1 MDASG
6 ISELPTRLR
15 AMADGVAHLP
25 DVTSLP
31 KVVNVR
37 VEWDKSADTLK
48 LTAQRATQFA
58 QDDLDIIADLNTWAA
73 ALGGHLLLGNE
84 VEYRDYYW
92 RSLTATAVLP
102 GGFLI
107 EVWDHL
113 TYHLPTGAINAAAKL
128 LTAA

>member
-1 MDASG
+1 MNASR
-6 ISELPTRLR
+6 IAELPALLR
-15 AMADGVAHLP
+15 SMADGVANLP
-25 DVTSLP
+25 DVTTLP

-48 LTAQRATQFA
+48 LTAQRATQSG
-58 QDDLDIIADLNTWAA
+58 QDDLDIIADLNQWAA

-92 RSLTATAVLP
+92 RALTATAVLP
-102 GGFLI
+102 GGFVF

-113 TYHLPTGAINAAAKL
+113 VYHLPTGAINAAAKL
-128 LTAA
+128 LTAV